1 MSEGSIWLIVLI
13 PTAVIGIVCGYF
25 IKRCIG
31 AILAGALPWLG
42 VLGVL
47 LYEEYIAPYK
57 GGGASMWPIAQLF
70 VGTIAAGVGIG
81 FYYLSKNLIKKI
93 KNS

>member
-1 MSEGSIWLIVLI
+1 MTESSIWLSVLI
-13 PTAVIGIVCGYF
+13 PSAIIGIICGYF
-25 IKRCIG
+25 IKGCLG

-70 VGTIAAGVGIG
+70 VGKIAAGIGIG
-81 FYYLSKNLIKKI
+81 SYYLSKILFKK
-93 KNS
+93 